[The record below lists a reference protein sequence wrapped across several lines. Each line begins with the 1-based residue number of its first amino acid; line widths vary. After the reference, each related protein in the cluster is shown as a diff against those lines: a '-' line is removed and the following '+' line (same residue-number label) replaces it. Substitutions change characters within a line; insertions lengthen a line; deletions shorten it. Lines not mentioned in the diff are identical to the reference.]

1 MICNLSSSTSVL
13 EHSQLLASYCLILQ
27 GHNFFATSTLLYS
40 TLSSHYHETRF
51 RWRDWEVWF
60 VTTASSLWT
69 KIVSTFFISLFLLWR
84 YSRDSFRS
92 QLLGNAYGRAFSK
105 VIRRVRVISD
115 WEKKEGK
122 RWQYRSFY
130 WQYSGVFFVFS
141 RASEDTR
148 RGEKS
153 QLLIPPWACTKKKG
167 MRIKKKVES
176 SGCGGWLCIGRYRKR
191 ITTHVIFTMSC
202 MTDALAGLHVVCLH
216 WEVYTW
222 L

>member
-115 WEKKEGK
+115 WKKKREKDGSIARFIGNIVGFFSYFLVQARIHEGVK
-122 RWQYRSFY
+122 SLS
-130 WQYSGVFFVFS
+130 YSYHLE
-141 RASEDTR
+141 RA
-148 RGEKS
+148 
-153 QLLIPPWACTKKKG
+153 QKKKG
-167 MRIKKKVES
+167 
-176 SGCGGWLCIGRYRKR
+176 
-191 ITTHVIFTMSC
+191 
-202 MTDALAGLHVVCLH
+202 
-216 WEVYTW
+216 WE
-222 L
+222 